1 MGDSMLDIKIKNFHM
16 IKKYFLPVFL
26 CITFFTKSMG
36 QYDTTTYYGK
46 MNFIFD
52 NLNRTIIGTGLLRE
66 YGIDYLNLENYNG
79 KVLHDSNWVNLDDWR
94 ALYATLYSEQV
105 SNNSHL
111 LYLDTINNLLNKFS
125 VLGNPVNFVVSY
137 YNYQGMDTNSITKN
151 LISISNGQL
160 FDVPGRTQSPYITY
174 SMFAVA
180 TTQQSL
186 FTGSN
191 QLIFRPEL
199 FFGNTGKTISS
210 IQVDPLGSGTY
221 QTATLNTPVIV
232 NYPDTGLYT
241 VNVKISYTDGTINY
255 SHTKLAAYGYLGP
268 PVGFQRNQKN
278 ANNGTGPPK
287 SVKHAFIYGTKY
299 APNLPPFTA
308 DKLYLG
314 SAATGDITID
324 YSKSNSSGTI
334 QKPLILVEGF
344 DPDANNPNYP
354 NSGLTYYSAG
364 GVLDNI
370 NYDFNLPNST
380 TTLNPGLDDV
390 NGYDLIYLHWKNGT
404 DYIERNAYLLE
415 KIISYVN
422 TYKTTYQGVRQ
433 QNVIIGLSM
442 GALVVRY
449 ALRDMEINGPAH
461 DTRLFISHD
470 GPHWGANVPVGI
482 QALVQDIA
490 PWQIINTGF
499 THGLFTF
506 YLNYKDMFPDAV
518 NAVGLFNSP
527 AAKQMLIQRYILTN
541 PSNGTLTVDN
551 STHTN
556 FMNEMNAMGWPL
568 NCTNLTLSNGSC
580 NGSVVFPNNGEMIA
594 ISGSTSLGTYFG
606 GLWRSLAFSIAGS
619 IGGLATNGS
628 PQFNGGAL
636 AAQFP
641 LSIITTKG
649 SFYLDFGAWAVP
661 TSGTTQIYRGN
672 MYIKRQLFWGAF
684 NSTSYILKCQVN
696 SSTDMLPLD
705 NAPGGTYDMAN
716 FGVDVNALNGTIQ
729 HYLGGWAS
737 LTLPNPKFC
746 FVPTVSSLALPNPQ
760 TILFNDVCNIANC
773 STPTTIKGSF
783 VPTVNEI
790 HTSNTQAEVNWL
802 LLVQSSTA
810 NCVKICPTNVS
821 MTGLNPLCTTSTYT
835 LTNPPAGVNY
845 SWSANPLNVVSI
857 VPSGS
862 QASITKQSGAWVTIT
877 ANLSTC
883 GGTNYEVSKY
893 IHAGGYGSSDYPV
906 TGPSSV
912 CKNNYAYYSTVSNL
926 PGATG
931 YSWFWPSNVTYS
943 GGQNTPNLS
952 LYASSVG
959 GGAVGVRVASTCDAG
974 GSPAI
979 QFLNV
984 NSCGFSVSPNPSTG
998 QVTISMN
1005 SLSPIKSGAST
1016 ESSTTVGN
1024 LIYQVKVIDPS
1035 GTLKQAANYPSG
1047 IANLSLNLGGLP
1059 NGIYT
1064 IQVFDSFSWSSEQ
1077 VLLMK

>member
-1 MGDSMLDIKIKNFHM
+1 M
-16 IKKYFLPVFL
+16 KKKCFQLFYLGVICLNTSFA
-26 CITFFTKSMG
+26 
-36 QYDTTTYYGK
+36 QYDTTTFYGK

-52 NLNRTIIGTGLLRE
+52 NLNRTIISTGLLRE

-79 KVLHDSNWVNLDDWR
+79 QFLHDSNWVNLDDWR

-125 VLGNPVNFVVSY
+125 ILGNPVNFVVSY

-180 TTQQSL
+180 TTQQTIY
-186 FTGSN
+186 TGSN

-210 IQVDPLGSGTY
+210 IQVDPLGTGSY
-221 QTATLNTPVIV
+221 QTATLNTAINV
-232 NYPDTGLYT
+232 NYPDTGLY
-241 VNVKISYTDGTINY
+241 VINVKISYTDGTVNY
-255 SHTKLAAYGYLGP
+255 SHTKLAAYNYVGP
-268 PVGFQRNQKN
+268 PLAYNRI
-278 ANNGTGPPK
+278 AHSSDNGTGPPK
-287 SVKHAFIYGTKY
+287 EVKRNFLFGIRNITNIIKTATK
-299 APNLPPFTA
+299 P
-308 DKLYLG
+308 YLG
-314 SAATGDITID
+314 VAATGDISID
-324 YSKSNSSGTI
+324 YSINNSSGTI
-334 QKPLILVEGF
+334 QRPLIIVEGF
-344 DPDANNPNYP
+344 DPDNNNPNYP
-354 NSGLTYYSAG
+354 ISGLTYEGNGSFIEDLNNDYNSGAPLTLNYG
-364 GVLDNI
+364 LDNT
-370 NYDFNLPNST
+370 NSYD
-380 TTLNPGLDDV
+380 V
-390 NGYDLIYLHWKNGT
+390 IYLHWKNGV

-415 KIISYVN
+415 TIIKYVN
-422 TYKTTYQGVRQ
+422 DNKTTWQGARQ

-442 GALVVRY
+442 GALVTRY
-449 ALRDMEINGPAH
+449 ALRDLEINGPFVH
-461 DTRLFISHD
+461 DTRLFISYD

-506 YLNYKDMFPDAV
+506 YLNYKDMIPDAV
-518 NAVGLFNSP
+518 NGVNLFNSP

-541 PSNGTLTVDN
+541 ASTGTLSADN
-551 STHTN
+551 STHIN
-556 FMNEMNAMGWPL
+556 FMNEINAMGWPL

-580 NGSVVFPNNGEMIA
+580 NGSVVFPNNGQIIA

-606 GLWRSLAFSIAGS
+606 GLWRSLVFSIAGS
-619 IGGLATNGS
+619 IGGLFTNGS

-672 MYIKRQLFWGAF
+672 MYVKRQLFWGAF

-705 NAPGGTYDMAN
+705 NAPGGTYDIAH
-716 FGVDVNALNGTIQ
+716 FGIDINKINSTIQ

-737 LTLPNPKFC
+737 VTLPNPKFC

-773 STPTTIKGSF
+773 SSSAQIKGSY
-783 VPTVNEI
+783 VSPQNQI
-790 HTSNTQAEVNWL
+790 HTSFTQPGSDWIL
-802 LLVQSSTA
+802 QVQSPTA
-810 NCVKICPTNVS
+810 NCVKVCPTNVS
-821 MTGLNPLCTTSTYT
+821 MTGLNPLCTTSTYI

-845 SWSANPLNVVSI
+845 SWTASPLNVVSI

-906 TGPSSV
+906 TGPSTV

-998 QVTISMN
+998 QVTVSMN

-1035 GTLKQAANYPSG
+1035 GTLKQAANYPGG
-1047 IANLSLNLGGLP
+1047 IASLNLNLGNLP

-1077 VLLMK
+1077 VILMK